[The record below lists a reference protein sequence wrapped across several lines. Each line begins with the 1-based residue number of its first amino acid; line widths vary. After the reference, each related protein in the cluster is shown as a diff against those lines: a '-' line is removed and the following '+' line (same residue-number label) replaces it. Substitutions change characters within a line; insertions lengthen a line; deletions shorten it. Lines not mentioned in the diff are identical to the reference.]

1 MMIGVIMTESQRIE
15 QAARIIDPFAWLDP
29 ITNVRQTARLAS
41 LNKAKVIVQQAV
53 AAERERCA
61 VIAET
66 WVIDWARPSGHMPDD
81 IAAAIRQMKDV
92 NDG

>member
-1 MMIGVIMTESQRIE
+1 MIGVIMTESQWIE
-15 QAARIIDPFAWLDP
+15 QAARIIEDRAIGCCIPSPKDAAEL
-29 ITNVRQTARLAS
+29 ARDLYTLA
-41 LNKAKVIVQQAV
+41 QQAA

>member
-1 MMIGVIMTESQRIE
+1 MIGVIMTESQRIE

>member
-1 MMIGVIMTESQRIE
+1 MIGVIMTESQWIE
-15 QAARIIDPFAWLDP
+15 QAARIIEDRAIDCCIPSPKDAAEL
-29 ITNVRQTARLAS
+29 ARDLYPLA
-41 LNKAKVIVQQAV
+41 QQAA

>member
-1 MMIGVIMTESQRIE
+1 MTESQRIE

-41 LNKAKVIVQQAV
+41 LNKAKVIVQQAA

>member
-1 MMIGVIMTESQRIE
+1 MTESQRTE

-92 NDG
+92 NDDR

>member
-1 MMIGVIMTESQRIE
+1 MIGVIMTESQWIE
-15 QAARIIDPFAWLDP
+15 QAARIIEDRAIGCCIPSPKDAAEL
-29 ITNVRQTARLAS
+29 ARDLYPLA
-41 LNKAKVIVQQAV
+41 QQAA

-92 NDG
+92 NDDR

>member
-1 MMIGVIMTESQRIE
+1 MIGVIMTESQRIE

-92 NDG
+92 NDDR

>member
-1 MMIGVIMTESQRIE
+1 MTESQRIE

-81 IAAAIRQMKDV
+81 IAEAIRQMKDT
-92 NDG
+92 NDDR

>member
-1 MMIGVIMTESQRIE
+1 MTESQRIE

>member
-1 MMIGVIMTESQRIE
+1 MTESQRIE

-81 IAAAIRQMKDV
+81 IAAAIRQMKDT
-92 NDG
+92 NDDR